1 MEQKELTKIQQ
12 GRGEIILLVEDEEM
26 LLELLQVLLEE
37 NGYRVLLARDGIE
50 AIALFERH
58 HDEIKL
64 VLSDMGLPKLGGWE
78 AFQRMRKINP
88 AIKGILASGYF
99 DPELRQQMLDI
110 GAEDFVQKPYI
121 PSKILNQIR
130 QILDDAALK

>member
-26 LLELLQVLLEE
+26 LLELLHVLLEE

-50 AIALFERH
+50 AVALFERH